1 MENYTFSKFKDD
13 LENGFQIY
21 LTFVNNR
28 YLVYKTSENCYTQE
42 LLDYDEKNP
51 QPRKSVITQK
61 IKVITGIRR
70 CGKSTL
76 LDMYKDYLLDNE
88 IKENQIISINLE
100 DLKYNFLSDY
110 MSLYN
115 YINDKLQANK
125 KNYVFIN
132 EVQKIEEFQ
141 KAVDSLYI
149 KNNVD
154 IYITGSNANLL
165 SSELSTLLSGR
176 YIEIKMLPLSFKE
189 YKEAYPNLNNDEL
202 YQKYISYGSLP
213 YTINLDMEDDVSMY
227 ISSIYND
234 IIIKDV
240 MTRKNI
246 TDEFML
252 KSVANFAMDNIG
264 NLLSINNIANTM
276 ANDGRNINVRTV
288 ERYLEGFTESF
299 FLYKASRYD
308 IKGKQYLKTG
318 EKYYVSDLGLRY
330 FILGRKIG
338 DYGHI
343 LENIVYLEL
352 LRRGYEVFVG
362 KVDEY
367 EIDFIA
373 LNNEGKLYI
382 QVAETLRGIDNN
394 ENKLL
399 ERELRSLRKI
409 NDNYE
414 KIILTADKIPV
425 SNEEGIKIRNVLEW
439 LLDK

>member
-1 MENYTFSKFKDD
+1 MIDRSEYLDLLKRFKDKD
-13 LENGFQIY
+13 L
-21 LTFVNNR
+21 
-28 YLVYKTSENCYTQE
+28 
-42 LLDYDEKNP
+42 
-51 QPRKSVITQK
+51 
-61 IKVITGIRR
+61 IKVITGLRR

-76 LDMYKDYLLDNE
+76 LEIYKTYLLENGINE
-88 IKENQIISINLE
+88 DQIISINLE
-100 DLKYNFLSDY
+100 DLKYNFIRDD

-115 YINDKLQANK
+115 YINENLNSKK
-125 KNYVFIN
+125 KNYIFID

-149 KNNVD
+149 NKNVD
-154 IYITGSNANLL
+154 LYITGSNASLL

-176 YIEIKMLPLSFKE
+176 YIEIKMMPLSFKE
-189 YKEAYPNLNNDEL
+189 YKSAFDNYTNDEL

-213 YTINLDMEDDVSMY
+213 YITNFDNEDDASLY

-252 KSVANFAMDNIG
+252 KSIANFAMDNIG
-264 NLLSINNIANTM
+264 NLLSTNNIANTM
-276 ANDGRNINVRTV
+276 TNAGRNINVRTV
-288 ERYLEGFTESF
+288 EKYLEGFVESF

-318 EKYYVSDLGLRY
+318 EKFYVSDLGLRY
-330 FILGRKIG
+330 FILGRKVG
-338 DYGHI
+338 DFGHV

-352 LRRGYEVFVG
+352 LRRGYEVFIG

-367 EIDFIA
+367 EIDFVA
-373 LNNEGKLYI
+373 LNKDGKMYV
-382 QVAETLRGIDNN
+382 QVAETLKGTDQND
-394 ENKLL
+394 NKLL

-414 KIILTADKIPV
+414 KIILTSDKIPQ
-425 SNEEGIKIRNVLEW
+425 SNEEGIKVRNVLDW

>member
-1 MENYTFSKFKDD
+1 MIDRSEYLDLLKRFKDKD
-13 LENGFQIY
+13 L
-21 LTFVNNR
+21 
-28 YLVYKTSENCYTQE
+28 
-42 LLDYDEKNP
+42 
-51 QPRKSVITQK
+51 
-61 IKVITGIRR
+61 IKVITGLRR

-76 LDMYKDYLLDNE
+76 LEIYKTYLLENGINE
-88 IKENQIISINLE
+88 DQIISINLE
-100 DLKYNFLSDY
+100 DLKYNFIRDY

-115 YINDKLQANK
+115 YINENLNSKK
-125 KNYVFIN
+125 KNYIFID

-149 KNNVD
+149 NKNVD
-154 IYITGSNANLL
+154 LYITGSNASLL

-176 YIEIKMLPLSFKE
+176 YIEIKMMPLSFKE
-189 YKEAYPNLNNDEL
+189 YKSAFDNYTNDEL

-213 YTINLDMEDDVSMY
+213 YITNFDNEDDASLY

-234 IIIKDV
+234 IIIKDI

-252 KSVANFAMDNIG
+252 KSIANFAMDNIG
-264 NLLSINNIANTM
+264 NLLSTNNIANTM
-276 ANDGRNINVRTV
+276 TNAGRNINVRTV
-288 ERYLEGFTESF
+288 EKYLEGFVESF

-318 EKYYVSDLGLRY
+318 EKFYVSDLGLRY
-330 FILGRKIG
+330 FILGRKVG
-338 DYGHI
+338 DFGHV

-352 LRRGYEVFVG
+352 LRRGYEVFIG

-367 EIDFIA
+367 EIDFVA
-373 LNNEGKLYI
+373 LNKDGKMYV
-382 QVAETLRGIDNN
+382 QVAETLKGTDQND
-394 ENKLL
+394 NKLL

-414 KIILTADKIPV
+414 KIILTSDKIPQ
-425 SNEEGIKIRNVLEW
+425 SNEEGIKVRNVLDW